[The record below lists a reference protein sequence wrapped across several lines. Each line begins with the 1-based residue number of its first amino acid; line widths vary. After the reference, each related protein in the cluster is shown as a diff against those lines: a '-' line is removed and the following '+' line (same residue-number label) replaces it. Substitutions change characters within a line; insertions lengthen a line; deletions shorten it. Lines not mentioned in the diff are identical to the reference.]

1 MLSRVYTRLGGEIPK
16 VEATTFADN
25 GDVASWAMDAVAFM
39 SGKEIVNGV
48 GNNKFDPQGNASI
61 EQAMVIA
68 LRMFG
73 NLDVE

>member
-1 MLSRVYTRLGGEIPK
+1 
-16 VEATTFADN
+16 
-25 GDVASWAMDAVAFM
+25 M
-39 SGKEIVNGV
+39 SGKGIVGGV

>member
-1 MLSRVYTRLGGEIPK
+1 MTGVQTCALPIC
-16 VEATTFADN
+16 
-25 GDVASWAMDAVAFM
+25 WAMDAVAFM